1 MKLLLRSRKE
11 LQSAGR
17 WDIDFHL
24 PAEGILKFPKG
35 LLKARRRSRRCSQ
48 RQA

>member
-24 PAEGILKFPKG
+24 PDEGILKFPKG
-35 LLKARRRSRRCSQ
+35 LLKRVDEVADVVQ